1 MAPVISC
8 IETLVGQ
15 RVTVTFSIDIRD
27 AKLAERLQV
36 PLSPWQQYSVSVSAF
51 LTPLQRNE
59 NGIVDDIIR
68 ALHQLSERKFNPEIV
83 RRSPWRV
90 QPLHRLTST
99 VRQVAAA
106 VEGKPIAG
114 FWAEAATRLLG
125 SADAPLTLIRN
136 FRPQGRARL
145 GSTHPLTALTQL
157 SSRLFAQ

>member
-1 MAPVISC
+1 M
-8 IETLVGQ
+8 
-15 RVTVTFSIDIRD
+15 
-27 AKLAERLQV
+27 
-36 PLSPWQQYSVSVSAF
+36 SPWQQYSVSVSVF

-90 QPLHRLTST
+90 QPLHRLTSI
-99 VRQVAAA
+99 VLQVAAA

-136 FRPQGRARL
+136 FRPQGRALL
-145 GSTHPLTALTQL
+145 GSTHTPTALTQL